1 MVGNAGMLNVAVPN
15 KGSLAEPAER
25 MLLEAGYAPRRDGKQ
40 LSLIDDA
47 GGVQFFFLRP
57 RDIAVYVGAGTLHA
71 GITGRDL
78 LLDARVQAR
87 EMMGLG
93 FARSTFRFAARP
105 DTVDSVQAISGRA
118 VATSYAG
125 LVEDHLIRQGV
136 TATVRRLD
144 GAVEGAVQLG
154 VADVIA
160 DVVETGST
168 LRAAGLEVF
177 GSPILQSE
185 AVLIRA
191 AELDP
196 HAGRGLDVLT
206 RRLSGVLVARQYVLI
221 DYDIRAELVE
231 RASEITPGLE
241 SPTVSPLRDPRWV
254 AVRAMVPRAGTQQ
267 VMDQLYEL
275 GARAILVTTIH
286 ACRL

>member
-1 MVGNAGMLNVAVPN
+1 
-15 KGSLAEPAER
+15 
-25 MLLEAGYAPRRDGKQ
+25 
-40 LSLIDDA
+40 
-47 GGVQFFFLRP
+47 
-57 RDIAVYVGAGTLHA
+57 
-71 GITGRDL
+71 
-78 LLDARVQAR
+78 
-87 EMMGLG
+87 MMGLG

-105 DTVDSVQAISGRA
+105 DTVDSVRAIDGRA

-125 LVEDHLIRQGV
+125 LVEDYLIREGV
-136 TATVRRLD
+136 SATVRRLD

-154 VADVIA
+154 VAEVIA

-168 LRAAGLEVF
+168 LAAAGLEVF
-177 GSPILQSE
+177 GAPILHSE

-191 AELDP
+191 ATELDP
-196 HAGRGLDVLT
+196 SVGRGLDVLA
-206 RRLSGVLVARQYVLI
+206 RRLSGVLVARQYVLM
-221 DYDIRAELVE
+221 DYDIKTELLE
-231 RASEITPGLE
+231 KASAITPGLE

-254 AVRAMVPRAGTQQ
+254 AVRAMVPRSGTNH